1 MFGFKPTE
9 NVETAAIRQGDIQ
22 DNRIAG
28 SLYVFL

>member
-9 NVETAAIRQGDIQ
+9 KVETAGIRQGNIQ

-28 SLYVFL
+28 GLYVFP